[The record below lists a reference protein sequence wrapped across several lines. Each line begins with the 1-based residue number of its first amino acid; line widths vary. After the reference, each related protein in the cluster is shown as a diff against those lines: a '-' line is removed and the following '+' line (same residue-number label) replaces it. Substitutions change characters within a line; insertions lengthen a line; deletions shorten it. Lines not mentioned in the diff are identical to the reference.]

1 MNTPNAILI
10 DMGKRIIER
19 RRSLGLSQE
28 ELAELTDL
36 TPQTISTAERGVKGV
51 RPENLLSI
59 SKALSVST
67 DYLLTGEIIDKD
79 ISFLNKYFESKTPE
93 QVKAII
99 KIIET
104 CSELCENKAE

>member
-1 MNTPNAILI
+1 MNNPNEILI
-10 DMGKRIIER
+10 EMGKRIIER

-28 ELAELTDL
+28 ELAEKTDL

-59 SKALSVST
+59 SRALSVST
-67 DYLLTGEIIDKD
+67 DYLLTGEVVERD
-79 ISFLNKYFESKTPE
+79 ISFLSKYFEGKTPE
-93 QVKAII
+93 QVNAIV

-104 CSELCENKAE
+104 CSELCEK

>member
-1 MNTPNAILI
+1 MNNPNEILI

-28 ELAELTDL
+28 ELAERTEL

-59 SKALSVST
+59 SKALSVSA
-67 DYLLTGEIIDKD
+67 DYLLTGEVSEKD
-79 ISFLNKYFESKTPE
+79 ISFVAKHFEGKTAD
-93 QVKAII
+93 QVKAIL

-104 CSELCENKAE
+104 CSELCK